1 LIYNWFLEKI
11 VIHRIWSIL
20 EWNRKPL
27 SKHATTCTSTSAA
40 WFPQCTKK
48 GNHLHAWYQINVQ
61 FILKTY
67 NKEIF
72 FNFCHFATTLRWPRH
87 VRWCEI
93 ILIYIRP
100 VYTTSVLGTAPLKMG
115 TVPKLPLRYLLVYTT
130 IFCRHTFMIGT
141 VPIGK
146 RHLYFP
152 FTTVYFRINMS
163 DRNRNIYLYLLER
176 RRVLYEPKI
185 EGKTQLNTRKV
196 L

>member
-1 LIYNWFLEKI
+1 VSQLCFKLNRIDDCVGQVLIIANQGWGTATLDLMHFHPRSKIFTSIHFLC
-11 VIHRIWSIL
+11 S
-20 EWNRKPL
+20 
-27 SKHATTCTSTSAA
+27 STT
-40 WFPQCTKK
+40 
-48 GNHLHAWYQINVQ
+48 I
-61 FILKTY
+61 
-67 NKEIF
+67 
-72 FNFCHFATTLRWPRH
+72 
-87 VRWCEI
+87 
-93 ILIYIRP
+93 IRP

-130 IFCRHTFMIGT
+130 TFCRHTLMIGT

-163 DRNRNIYLYLLER
+163 DRNRIIYLYLLER